1 MLHFNFRNIISFGY
15 TDFWSKN
22 YLILYPFLGILTSHI
37 VNSRRIC
44 TLVGNLEES
53 QTNNFLWKCTL
64 GCLPSYWGVKNICY
78 GGWWKLLALFCN
90 QDQKNRGH
98 NVMKWYLKEHSY
110 FPTLQEDECFYLCPS
125 KGDVQ
130 ARYNGMIS
138 FLNEYSHFVFYLYC
152 FLLKVSKPITKPQK
166 YFFLKL
172 HCPKTKQNIWKNSA
186 LAS

>member
-90 QDQKNRGH
+90 QDQKNRRHNGLKCFLKIPTMILNGKHVYGLALGH
-98 NVMKWYLKEHSY
+98 VFLWINSGRQ
-110 FPTLQEDECFYLCPS
+110 TLQHIMCW
-125 KGDVQ
+125 
-130 ARYNGMIS
+130 
-138 FLNEYSHFVFYLYC
+138 NE
-152 FLLKVSKPITKPQK
+152 
-166 YFFLKL
+166 
-172 HCPKTKQNIWKNSA
+172 
-186 LAS
+186 